1 MPERLSSLNRQKQL
15 IEEHLRWLELEI
27 ANESGQSA
35 TPPETDSQSENLE
48 SPTEAIPFPPIK
60 TPAVALEV
68 EAPEEEGEEESEQMA
83 EQIISQYG
91 QFSSSREMDPRLG
104 LVLFFGG
111 ILGFLALT
119 IFLFYWFG
127 YR

>member
-1 MPERLSSLNRQKQL
+1 MYSLMQML
-15 IEEHLRWLELEI
+15 YAASGEELNPKL
-27 ANESGQSA
+27 
-35 TPPETDSQSENLE
+35 
-48 SPTEAIPFPPIK
+48 IK

-111 ILGFLALT
+111 ILGFLTLT
-119 IFLFYWFG
+119 IFLFYWFR

>member
-27 ANESGQSA
+27 ANES
-35 TPPETDSQSENLE
+35 SQSENLE